1 MSKIILPAQNI
12 PIQIPDGIDPTWY
25 DRLKRIETFLNLFSE
40 VNVSTLTNG
49 QVLIW
54 NAAQKK
60 FLPGAN

>member
-1 MSKIILPAQNI
+1 MKINLPAQDV
-12 PIQIPDGIDPTWY
+12 PIQIPSGIDPTWY
-25 DRLKRIETFLNLFSE
+25 ERLKRIETFLNLFSE